1 MNIMT
6 QTRLWELSD
15 EIRQLE
21 EEISFILEDEV
32 LAEEEREIQL
42 QKTFAHW
49 LEAEESFKVKAEKV
63 AAYIRY
69 QEVLAEA
76 RKAEAKRIRA
86 LAEQAENTAS
96 RLRKYLTDKMLHSGV
111 DRIEGL
117 TVKISLRKKPPQVLL
132 NIAPENL
139 PPDCVKITY
148 EPKLTKI
155 KELLKQGSLD
165 WASLSEQIEHS
176 ITIR

>member
-1 MNIMT
+1 MM
-6 QTRLWELSD
+6 QTRLWELSE

-21 EEISFILEDEV
+21 TEIALTLEDET
-32 LAEEEREIQL
+32 LSEEARETQL
-42 QKTFAHW
+42 QQTFAKW
-49 LEAEESFKVKAEKV
+49 LEAGESFIIKAEKV
-63 AAYIRY
+63 AAYIRH
-69 QEVLAEA
+69 QEALAEA

-86 LAEQAENTAS
+86 LAEQAENTAN

-117 TVKISLRKKPPQVLL
+117 TIKISLRKKTPQVLL
-132 NIAPENL
+132 NISPEEL

-155 KELLKQGSLD
+155 KELLKQGALD

>member
-1 MNIMT
+1 MT
-6 QTRLWELSD
+6 QTRLWELSE
-15 EIRQLE
+15 EIGQLE
-21 EEISFILEDEV
+21 EEISSILEDET
-32 LAEEEREIQL
+32 LAEEERETQL
-42 QKTFAHW
+42 QKTFASW
-49 LEAEESFKVKAEKV
+49 LKAGESFKIEAEQI
-63 AAYIRY
+63 AAYIRH
-69 QEVLAEA
+69 QEILAEA
-76 RKAEAKRIRA
+76 RKSEAKRIRA
-86 LAEQAENTAS
+86 LAEQAENTAN

-111 DRIEGL
+111 DRIEGV

-132 NIAPENL
+132 NITPEEL